1 MNLTEAQTKA
11 LDIIAFEPMTARQF
25 SQAMWPG
32 HPGHEKRTR
41 KRLGRNGA
49 VGGAMWL
56 KAGTL
61 LRRLERLGLANE
73 DNRLWLASWAGLKAL
88 EEAGALGRYWQGGK
102 PR

>member
-1 MNLTEAQTKA
+1 MSLTEPQVKA

-25 SQAMWPG
+25 GQAMWPDSPA
-32 HPGHEKRTR
+32 HQRRTR

-73 DNRLWLASWAGLKAL
+73 DSGLWLASWKGLRAV